1 MAKKFLNIFLVNDQN
16 VFDRAVI
23 FNSNNSNNIEDG
35 RTVENVFVIYKKNV

>member
-23 FNSNNSNNIEDG
+23 FNSNNIEDG